1 MGDDATKQTSLT
13 REELILGPRLAEVSA
28 SSTGGDLV
36 AFTQKVI
43 SDGGKSAATNL
54 WLHNATSKRTVQMTR
69 LAKGGVSNPAF
80 SLNMP
85 GADDAVMF
93 NKEGQIWALPLE
105 GGESSQVTAF
115 DAPVECFKI
124 FRGTGTKVWLLCVL
138 SVFPGLTPTE
148 SAAKDKERE
157 GGGSA
162 MLFDRLMVRHW
173 DTWNCYEK
181 RNHLFL
187 CQLDVQEN
195 GMLKASADKLH
206 DTMLQ
211 MHTDCPAK
219 PFGGSEEFEASPDG
233 ECLAMACR
241 RVEED
246 NTQSKET
253 SWSTCVSVFVLT
265 IPPGLSEMTQETA
278 AADADLFQWQM
289 ASATD
294 NHACATSPSW
304 SPDSKHLSYLTMH
317 REKYESDHL
326 QIYVWNRS
334 TKERTNISADI
345 DLSFGSVLWDSEP
358 VVTTGSG
365 IVAPKAAGSGSLPQ
379 AGQHETI
386 AHAATSAMEGIAAV
400 EEVEPE
406 ETQAG
411 SYTLYVTAQYRA
423 SMRIFR
429 LGVDTH
435 HNGSCKITSNS
446 VLVGE
451 ESRAAP
457 MLVST
462 VNAFTGKNEKLMFFV
477 EGSLSSPNVLKCANI
492 AQKNAFT
499 EFIFSNVQI
508 GEVPAVDDSLCMAA
522 AIREVHCP
530 NPQFFNGDLQMPQLR
545 QLYFAS
551 KDAAG
556 NSLNNPDDLVH
567 CWYLP
572 PTGFQTTDDETSAPK
587 ASVPLVL
594 IIHGGPQG
602 AIMNA
607 WNYRWNL
614 AYYASLGYGVVAV
627 NFHGSSGFG
636 VKYLDSIR
644 GDWGGQPY
652 RDCMECTEFI
662 LNQYP
667 YLNRDKV
674 GALGASYGGYM
685 VNWINGHDSKGVF
698 KCLVNHDGIFG
709 LKNLYYTTE
718 EQWFPE
724 WEFGLPYVTNPSDEA
739 NKDSR
744 YDLTDESASKTGPSQ
759 YDLFDPAL
767 FVDQWNTPTLVIQGC
782 KDYRVVETEGIATFT
797 ALQRRGIESKFL
809 VFPDENHWCL
819 KAQNSMQWYG
829 TVTDWLRSHLD

>member
-28 SSTGGDLV
+28 SSTGGELV

-69 LAKGGVSNPAF
+69 LTKGGVSNPAF

-195 GMLKASADKLH
+195 GMLRASADKLH

-253 SWSTCVSVFVLT
+253 SWSTCVSVF
-265 IPPGLSEMTQETA
+265 
-278 AADADLFQWQM
+278 WQM
-289 ASATD
+289 VSASD

-358 VVTTGSG
+358 VATTGSG

-386 AHAATSAMEGIAAV
+386 AHAATSAMGGIAAV
-400 EEVEPE
+400 EE
-406 ETQAG
+406 AG
-411 SYTLYVTAQYRA
+411 PYTLYVTAQYRA

-457 MLVST
+457 ILVST

-508 GEVPAVDDSLCMAA
+508 GEVPTVDDSL
-522 AIREVHCP
+522 
-530 NPQFFNGDLQMPQLR
+530 
-545 QLYFAS
+545 
-551 KDAAG
+551 
-556 NSLNNPDDLVH
+556 LNNPDDLVH

-572 PTGFQTTDDETSAPK
+572 PTGFQTADDETSAPK

-724 WEFGLPYVTNPSDEA
+724 WEFGLPY
-739 NKDSR
+739 
-744 YDLTDESASKTGPSQ
+744 SASKTGPSQ

-767 FVDQWNTPTLVIQGC
+767 FVDQWNTPTL
-782 KDYRVVETEGIATFT
+782 
-797 ALQRRGIESKFL
+797 
-809 VFPDENHWCL
+809 NHWCL